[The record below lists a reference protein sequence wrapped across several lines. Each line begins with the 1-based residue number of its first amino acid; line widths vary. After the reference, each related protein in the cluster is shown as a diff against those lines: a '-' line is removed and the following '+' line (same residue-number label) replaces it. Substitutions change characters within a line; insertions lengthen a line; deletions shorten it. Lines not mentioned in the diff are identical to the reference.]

1 MTVVA
6 ICDPSDTTVA
16 AFAGPAGAWLRRPT
30 DLEPALWEQD
40 PQYKQY
46 QYIYIYIYS
55 IFYAHPASTRLPQ
68 HRKYYSA
75 GRTRDGKRQA
85 VFALTIQLRAQD
97 LMASAAGPEFFR
109 EAP

>member
-46 QYIYIYIYS
+46 QYIYIYIV
-55 IFYAHPASTRLPQ
+55 FFMPTQLQHGFPSTESTTRQDEPEME
-68 HRKYYSA
+68 SA
-75 GRTRDGKRQA
+75 RQ
-85 VFALTIQLRAQD
+85 FLL
-97 LMASAAGPEFFR
+97 
-109 EAP
+109 

>member
-46 QYIYIYIYS
+46 QYIYIYI
-55 IFYAHPASTRLPQ
+55 
-68 HRKYYSA
+68 
-75 GRTRDGKRQA
+75 
-85 VFALTIQLRAQD
+85 
-97 LMASAAGPEFFR
+97 
-109 EAP
+109 